1 MAELYN
7 LSITEAHDLLTRREL
22 SAVDLTRAVLDR
34 VASVDPRVRSYVTV
48 TEEAAMATAADA
60 DATIAAGN
68 AGPLTGIPACIK
80 DVIATRGVKTTCS
93 SRMLQDFVPPYD
105 ATVMQKLNAAGA
117 VMILSLIHI

>member
-1 MAELYN
+1 PRRVVAELYN
-7 LSITEAHDLLTRREL
+7 LSISEAHDLLTKREL
-22 SAVDLTRAVLDR
+22 SAVELTRAVLDR

-48 TEEAAMATAADA
+48 TEEAAMAAAAAA

-93 SRMLQDFVPPYD
+93 SLMLIDFVPPYD
-105 ATVMQKLNAAGA
+105 APVLQRPHAARS
-117 VMILSLIHI
+117 V